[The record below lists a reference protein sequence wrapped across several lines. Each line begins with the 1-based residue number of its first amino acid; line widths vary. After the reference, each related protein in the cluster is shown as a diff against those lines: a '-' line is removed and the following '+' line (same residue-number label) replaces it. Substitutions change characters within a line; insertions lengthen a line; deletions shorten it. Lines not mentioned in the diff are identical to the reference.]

1 MEKAK
6 PLAVLLLL
14 IPSLMLLFSSSMEI
28 SEEELEDAIYS
39 LRSRGYRLFGNA
51 ITSSDVNFDLL
62 FSNASFTLFAPT
74 DASLFSLDM
83 VFSASAY
90 VDVLR
95 HHVALGRHS
104 LPVLRSL
111 IPGTAISTLLPFG
124 EIVISHSDSLDVITV
139 DGVDVAL
146 PGLFYSQNLAVHGLA
161 GILTQRTANESET
174 TSPVLRSHDS
184 RPAFANSKKRN
195 SAMHFAL
202 MQRHSPAP
210 KRAVDSRGIFSSPVM
225 LPIADEISDS
235 LQTAAPA
242 AFSWGYGTCRESEDL
257 CSPAKD
263 TTGNQRSHLPF
274 GEDETN
280 L

>member
-6 PLAVLLLL
+6 PLAVLFLLV
-14 IPSLMLLFSSSMEI
+14 PFLMLLFSSSMEI

-39 LRSRGYRLFGNA
+39 LRSRGYRLYGNA
-51 ITSSDVNFDLL
+51 ITSSDVRFDLL

-74 DASLFSLDM
+74 DASLFSLGM
-83 VFSASAY
+83 VLSASAY

-104 LPVLRSL
+104 LPVFRSL
-111 IPGTAISTLLPFG
+111 IPGTAISTLLPSG
-124 EIVISHSDSLDVITV
+124 EIVISHRDSLDDITV

-146 PGLFYSQNLAVHGLA
+146 PDLFNGQNLAVHGLA
-161 GILTQRTANESET
+161 GILTQRTAHESET
-174 TSPVLRSHDS
+174 TSPGLRSHDS
-184 RPAFANSKKRN
+184 RYAFANSQKRA

-202 MQRHSPAP
+202 IGRHSPAP

-235 LQTAAPA
+235 LQTAAPV
-242 AFSWGYGTCRESEDL
+242 AFSWGYWTCSESEDL
-257 CSPAKD
+257 WCSPAKYR
-263 TTGNQRSHLPF
+263 TGKR
-274 GEDETN
+274 GEN
-280 L
+280 

>member
-14 IPSLMLLFSSSMEI
+14 VPSLMLLFSSSMEI

-51 ITSSDVNFDLL
+51 ITSSDVCFDLL

-74 DASLFSLDM
+74 DASLFSIDM

-90 VDVLR
+90 FDVLR

-111 IPGTAISTLLPFG
+111 IPGTAISTLLPSG
-124 EIVISHSDSLDVITV
+124 EIVISHRDSLDVITI
-139 DGVDVAL
+139 DGVDVSL

-161 GILTQRTANESET
+161 GTLSQRTAHESET

-184 RPAFANSKKRN
+184 RPGFANSKKRS

-202 MQRHSPAP
+202 MGRHSPAP
-210 KRAVDSRGIFSSPVM
+210 KRAVETRGIFISPVM

-257 CSPAKD
+257 CSPSKD